1 MLKEQVLSIFIF
13 LRIPKKLNVIILSTI
28 GKTCICPIVES
39 VTLFLF
45 SKELLFI
52 DIFSLQSYNNY
63 RDRTS
68 VIENIIRSPEAS
80 NKYPARK
87 FQPCRMTGLI
97 L

>member
-1 MLKEQVLSIFIF
+1 MLKEEVLSIFIF
-13 LRIPKKLNVIILSTI
+13 LRIPKEFNVTPPTI
-28 GKTCICPIVES
+28 GKTSICPIVED

-68 VIENIIRSPEAS
+68 VIENIVRPPLAAY
-80 NKYPARK
+80 K
-87 FQPCRMTGLI
+87 
-97 L
+97 

>member
-13 LRIPKKLNVIILSTI
+13 LRIPKEFNVTPPTI
-28 GKTCICPIVES
+28 GKTSICPIVEG

-68 VIENIIRSPEAS
+68 VIENIVRPPLAAY
-80 NKYPARK
+80 K
-87 FQPCRMTGLI
+87 
-97 L
+97 